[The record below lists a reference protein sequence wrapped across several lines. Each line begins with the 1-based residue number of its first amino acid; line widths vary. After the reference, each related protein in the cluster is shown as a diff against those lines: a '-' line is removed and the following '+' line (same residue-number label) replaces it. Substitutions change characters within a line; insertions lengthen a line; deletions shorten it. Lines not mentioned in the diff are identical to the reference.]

1 VIIWRPSRL
10 SYILPLPGVDRD
22 VLRRLAE
29 GSDVLAIA
37 MDVRISVN
45 TCPGYMKSLLMS
57 CVAYTHLEAVVIA
70 TEPGLVPV

>member
-10 SYILPLPGVDRD
+10 SYILPLPGRERD

-37 MDVRISVN
+37 KDLRISVN
-45 TCPGYMKSLLMS
+45 TPGYMKSLLMS
-57 CVAYTHLEAVVIA
+57 CVACTQLEAVVIA
-70 TEPGLVPV
+70 TEQGLVPV